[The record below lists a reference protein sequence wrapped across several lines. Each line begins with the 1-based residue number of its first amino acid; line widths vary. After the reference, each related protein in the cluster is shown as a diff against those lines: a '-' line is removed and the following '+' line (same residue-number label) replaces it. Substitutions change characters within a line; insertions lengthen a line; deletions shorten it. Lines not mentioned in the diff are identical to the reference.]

1 MAGNHNNTCHFIHW
15 RCQYLSGQTN
25 IHQLEPP
32 LKKRE
37 QALSV
42 AKHSILLHIV
52 FSSSEYPINL
62 GTSRAGGR
70 FEDTNLVVVNK
81 NRIF

>member
-15 RCQYLSGQTN
+15 RYQYLSGQTN

-32 LKKRE
+32 MKKHE

-52 FSSSEYPINL
+52 YHINF